1 MRQIQK
7 VADSYTAIEFTTG
20 TTARATDSMMGLP
33 EAKGTGGGGSSEL
46 DYMQANTVL
55 SGHFEEVARPSALII
70 TPPEPAGTCGLVSE
84 CRHTPPV

>member
-33 EAKGTGGGGSSEL
+33 EAKGGTGGGGSSEL

-55 SGHFEEVARPSALII
+55 SGHFEEVARPSALI

-84 CRHTPPV
+84 CRHTPV